1 MGDVWV
7 HYLAQIANFAG
18 IYYFTYILKR
28 SEWWTVPPYTGGD
41 TDYSHPA
48 TTNPWSLWF
57 ALIYY
62 STQTQTLVGFGDI
75 VPLSV
80 IPASAAAAQMFLGIL
95 YISQLI
101 GGTVAQLKPIRDSSC

>member
-1 MGDVWV
+1 MLALWSVVFKLRNFQAIRLNDVWV

-48 TTNPWSLWF
+48 TTNPVCVLVLIIKKVCPNCVCDTVVFVVCTNLLLYSDPDVSRLW
-57 ALIYY
+57 
-62 STQTQTLVGFGDI
+62 
-75 VPLSV
+75 
-80 IPASAAAAQMFLGIL
+80 
-95 YISQLI
+95 
-101 GGTVAQLKPIRDSSC
+101 